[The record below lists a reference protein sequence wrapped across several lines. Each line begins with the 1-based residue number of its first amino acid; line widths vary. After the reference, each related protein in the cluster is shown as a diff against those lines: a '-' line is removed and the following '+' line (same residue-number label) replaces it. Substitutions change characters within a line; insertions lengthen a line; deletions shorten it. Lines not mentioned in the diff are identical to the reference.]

1 MALGLTVWLTV
12 VVSDDVAPVVLAL
25 GVAGAALTAAAVVW
39 PVLLYLALA
48 VSGSGYGLHLA
59 VDEPPLDVRVA
70 GVAACLLVTG
80 ELVGFCA
87 VRIDRAPPIL
97 VEVER
102 AQITDLFVV
111 ESLRRKGL
119 ARALVASALEWVRAR
134 RVGRI
139 EVRVVRGNPEGQAF
153 WRSLGFS
160 DLMDVLHRRL

>member
-1 MALGLTVWLTV
+1 VTAGGRAGIRRAFARDLDQLTALWRAINAHHSHLDPLFTER
-12 VVSDDVAPVVLAL
+12 SE
-25 GVAGAALTAAAVVW
+25 AGAEARE
-39 PVLLYLALA
+39 LLRAQLADA
-48 VSGSGYGLHLA
+48 DMAFFVSERA
-59 VDEPPLDVRVA
+59 
-70 GVAACLLVTG
+70 G

-87 VRIDRAPPIL
+87 VRVDRAPPIL

-111 ESLRRKGL
+111 EGLRRKGL

-134 RVGRI
+134 RIGRI
-139 EVRVVRGNPEGQAF
+139 EVRVARGNHEGQAF

>member
-1 MALGLTVWLTV
+1 VTAGGRAGIRRASARDLDQLTALWRAINAHHSHLDPLFTER
-12 VVSDDVAPVVLAL
+12 SE
-25 GVAGAALTAAAVVW
+25 AGAEARE
-39 PVLLYLALA
+39 LLRAQLADA
-48 VSGSGYGLHLA
+48 DMAFFVSERA
-59 VDEPPLDVRVA
+59 
-70 GVAACLLVTG
+70 G

-87 VRIDRAPPIL
+87 VRVDRAPPIL

-119 ARALVASALEWVRAR
+119 ARALVACALEWVRAR

-139 EVRVVRGNPEGQAF
+139 EVRVARGNHEGQAF

>member
-1 MALGLTVWLTV
+1 VT
-12 VVSDDVAPVVLAL
+12 
-25 GVAGAALTAAAVVW
+25 AGARAGIRRANARDLDQLTALWRAINAHHSHLD
-39 PVLLYLALA
+39 PLFTERSEAGAEARELLRAQLADDDMA
-48 VSGSGYGLHLA
+48 FFVSERA
-59 VDEPPLDVRVA
+59 
-70 GVAACLLVTG
+70 G

-111 ESLRRKGL
+111 DSLRRKGL
-119 ARALVASALEWVRAR
+119 ARALVACALEWVRAR
-134 RVGRI
+134 RVERV
-139 EVRVVRGNPEGQAF
+139 EVRVARGNHEGQAF